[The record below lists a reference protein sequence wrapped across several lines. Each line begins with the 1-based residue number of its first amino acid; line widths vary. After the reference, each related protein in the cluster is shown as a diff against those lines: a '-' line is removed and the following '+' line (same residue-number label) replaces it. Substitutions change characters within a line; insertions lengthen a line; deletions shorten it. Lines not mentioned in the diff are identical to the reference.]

1 MDQIRQDII
10 KLLVIQEKERRLLEL
25 EEAKER
31 LPRMLN
37 DTRERIADGEGEIQ
51 EIKAE
56 VKELQVQKKE
66 LDIESESKLEAVAK
80 YEKQQFEVKTNVE
93 YQALQK
99 EIADRKI
106 ENSRIEDRILEVMEK
121 IEEKEQLA
129 KNSGEALAQERAK
142 LAEEETRVAGEAA
155 KLDAKIADLKKER
168 DELLPGV
175 SHAILKKYQ
184 RIFANKRDT
193 AIVPLV
199 NYVCEGCHMRLPPQI
214 ANNVRK
220 TNELVICENCSRILY
235 WQDGLEKKE
244 ETAEPVP
251 SDAAETVPPETAE
264 KEASTAEST
273 EESSGDSANHEI
285 TQDSHK

>member
-10 KLLVIQEKERRLLEL
+10 RLLVIQEKEKRLLDL
-25 EEAKER
+25 EEEKER

-37 DTRERIADGEGEIQ
+37 ELRELIADGEEDIK
-51 EIKAE
+51 EIKAGL
-56 VKELQVQKKE
+56 KELQVRKKE
-66 LDIESESKLEAVAK
+66 LEIESESTMEAVAK

-99 EIADRKI
+99 EIANHKI

-121 IEEKEQLA
+121 VEEKEHLA
-129 KNSGEALAQERAK
+129 KRGEEALAQERAK
-142 LAEEETRVAGEAA
+142 LAAEETRIAGEAA
-155 KLDAKIADLKKER
+155 NLDAQIAELKKVR

-175 SHAILKKYQ
+175 GQSTLKKYQ

-199 NYVCEGCHMRLPPQI
+199 NYVCGGCHMKLPPQI

-220 TNELVICENCSRILY
+220 TDELVICENCSRILY
-235 WQDGLEKKE
+235 WPEGLEKK
-244 ETAEPVP
+244 T
-251 SDAAETVPPETAE
+251 DAAAPVSSETVETQ
-264 KEASTAEST
+264 ASTA
-273 EESSGDSANHEI
+273 G
-285 TQDSHK
+285 